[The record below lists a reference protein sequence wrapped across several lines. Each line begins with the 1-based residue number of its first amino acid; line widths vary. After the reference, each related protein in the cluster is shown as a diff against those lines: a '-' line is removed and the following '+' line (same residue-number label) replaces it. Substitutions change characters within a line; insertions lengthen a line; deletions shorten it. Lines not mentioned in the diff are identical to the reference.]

1 MKVKLNAIV
10 GHPFEGQLRAKIQQ
24 FTQGSHC
31 KETMPLK
38 DRIEVKL
45 NSTVGHSIEGQL
57 RAKIQSFTQTESNG
71 REPCEPLLTI

>member
-1 MKVKLNAIV
+1 MPLEDRIEVKLNATV
-10 GHPFEGQLRAKIQQ
+10 RHPIEGQLRAKIQQ

-45 NSTVGHSIEGQL
+45 NSTVGHFIEGQL
-57 RAKIQSFTQTESNG
+57 RAKIQPFTQTE
-71 REPCEPLLTI
+71 

>member
-1 MKVKLNAIV
+1 MKGKLNATV
-10 GHPFEGQLRAKIQQ
+10 GHSIEGQLRAKIQQ
-24 FTQGSHC
+24 FTQGSHS

-38 DRIEVKL
+38 DRIVVKL